1 MPTTEQQL
9 SGKVADEDEL
19 LSLPPQMPMRR
30 RSAYTSEVIMSK
42 TLCGGW
48 APCHEEVSGH
58 QVVKT
63 SHGKSLVKK
72 KVIMNA
78 EQIAVVQS
86 TFEKVH
92 PRSDATAEMF
102 YTRLFELDPSVKS
115 LFKGDMKEQGRKL
128 MHMIGLAVRGLHRLE
143 TLVPAI
149 QGLGTRHVGYG
160 VKNEHYD
167 TVGAALLWTLEQ
179 GLGRDFTPEVKEAW
193 AEAYHLLTSVMQEA
207 DVVAH

>member
-1 MPTTEQQL
+1 
-9 SGKVADEDEL
+9 
-19 LSLPPQMPMRR
+19 
-30 RSAYTSEVIMSK
+30 
-42 TLCGGW
+42 
-48 APCHEEVSGH
+48 HEEVSGP

-78 EQIAVVQS
+78 EQIIVVQS

-128 MHMIGLAVRGLHRLE
+128 MHMIGLAVRGVHWLE
-143 TLVPAI
+143 KLVLAI
-149 QGLGTRHVGYG
+149 QGLGARHVGFV
-160 VKNEHYD
+160 VK
-167 TVGAALLWTLEQ
+167 
-179 GLGRDFTPEVKEAW
+179 
-193 AEAYHLLTSVMQEA
+193 AEA
-207 DVVAH
+207 